1 MSASQILLAGHGQED
16 QWLSEHPNR
25 TYFEVKY
32 EKPKNFMAY
41 SYEVPFDQTAVYY
54 GDTSTC
60 RLPTKGDFSKRF
72 TLRSILPAL
81 YEPLG
86 PGYVYPLYTDKV
98 NGAVY
103 VPTGFPIG
111 IIAIQPGD
119 FVGYFN
125 TQFQIAWTTNFVG
138 TANIDV
144 AYDASLIKF
153 VFTSTV
159 YEYIYFPDDMSGV
172 FWGFD
177 PRSFDFV
184 TTGGFKAYRF
194 VNGVITPPFTLYQA
208 GWIRG
213 FTPPPE
219 VGFSYVES
227 VACRLVK
234 SATLLIGSQTIDKL
248 TSERLIIEDDLGVAY
263 ENQAGLTILEGK
275 NDTSPVYAPREYYTR
290 LTFNTDKLNMK
301 ALYNQDVRID
311 IEYEKFENLP
321 SNLITTNGFLDG
333 ASYVTSNLQAITA
346 DGINNFNV
354 QSVIGWKNYVIMG
367 PLQSDA
373 SFRFYNEDTGTFY
386 KWTPGGSYSGSFITV
401 NGGTIYRSEG
411 AYLKR
416 ADLTTVLGVSTTPWT
431 TSTVGVFSAFPVIPY
446 GDANNT
452 IITVLSDARYVYLQY
467 AVNYYIIGSTFTSLV
482 SGTVDGTQTIWTV
495 TYRFYNKTAPLSPAD
510 QAALQTFWATYGS
523 TTSVA
528 GPTIFPSSS
537 VISSMTQVGSYVTVV
552 GTLTYA
558 TATLTGAA
566 NIPGNRLHT
575 NLMWLRYDS
584 FAGFNTSTSYS
595 YPILPSGLPASVK
608 DIFPGIYDDLQ
619 LTNTNYYFKAV
630 FDGRYIYFP
639 TAPPYI
645 ARLDTQNFT
654 SPGGYSQTNAATLS
668 PNPLYNSLMLSDGR
682 YLYMGSSSVRGSNGT
697 FSRYDTTQSIFQQSS
712 WEYFTGDTLIRANDF
727 EFSSSAGF
735 DGKYMYFFT
744 QFVTQSVTFP
754 ITDFSRVTTW
764 HKYDTT
770 KPFNDVNSWEW
781 IDFRPDGTINAS
793 DGSHPNISLL
803 THRTNVLNT
812 DPTYRLTIQGMRFV
826 VGSRYIYIVEF
837 DDSPDA
843 NATYQDF
850 IQYNPLT
857 MAGTLTSSMI
867 IKYETFDKPAP
878 QRSQNLYGQTIVNDF
893 TILQGQTE
901 GSFRLDVRG
910 PVREFWITV
919 DSPGVINHVVFRLNN
934 EILVDD
940 DQIMTRYIRTFEA
953 HTSMPSSSNV
963 CVYSVSWDPE
973 RLSPSGTV
981 NMSRVAEQYVD
992 VTLVSAAPSNLKLQV
1007 FSKVFNVLAIQG
1019 GIGGLIFDS

>member
-16 QWLSEHPNR
+16 QWLSEHPER
-25 TYFEVKY
+25 TYFEVNYK
-32 EKPKNFMAY
+32 KPNNFMAY
-41 SYEVPFDQTAVYY
+41 SYEIPFEQTAVYY

-72 TLRSILPAL
+72 TLRSTLPAL
-81 YEPLG
+81 YQPLG
-86 PGYVYPLYTDKV
+86 PGYVYPLYTDQV

-103 VPTGFPIG
+103 NPSGT
-111 IIAIQPGD
+111 IAIQPGD

-125 TQFQIAWTTNFVG
+125 TQFQSAWTTNFVG
-138 TANIDV
+138 AANIDV

-153 VFTSTV
+153 VFTSSA
-159 YEYIYFPDDMSGV
+159 YAYIYFPDDASGV

-194 VNGVITPPFTLYQA
+194 VNGVITAPFTLFQA

-213 FTPPPE
+213 FTPPPA
-219 VGFSYVES
+219 VGFSYINS

-290 LTFNTDKLNMK
+290 LTFNTDRLNMK

-311 IEYEKFENLP
+311 IEFEKFENLP
-321 SNLITTNGFLDG
+321 SNVITTNGFLDG

-346 DGINNFNV
+346 DGTYNFNV
-354 QSVIGWKNYVIMG
+354 QSAIGWKNYVIMG
-367 PLQSDA
+367 PLSPDA

-386 KWTPGGSYSGSFITV
+386 KWTPGGSYGGSFITV

-411 AYLKR
+411 AYLKK
-416 ADLTTVLGVSTTPWT
+416 ADLNTVLAESTTPWT
-431 TSTVGVFSAFPVIPY
+431 TSTYSFFAGFPSTPY
-446 GDANNT
+446 YDGNNT

-467 AVNYYIIGSTFTSLV
+467 AINYYIIGSTYTSLV

-495 TYRFYNKTAPLSPAD
+495 TYRFYNKTAPLDAGD
-510 QAALQTFWATYGS
+510 QTALQTFWNTYAS
-523 TTSVA
+523 TDAA
-528 GPTIFPSSS
+528 GGGTIFPVSTS
-537 VISSMTQVGSYVTVV
+537 ISSMTQDGSNVTVV
-552 GTLTYA
+552 GTLTYSEP
-558 TATLTGAA
+558 TLTEPEY
-566 NIPGNRLHT
+566 IPGVAVHS

-584 FAGFNTSTSYS
+584 TSGFNTSTSYS
-595 YPILPSGLPASVK
+595 YPTLPSGLPASVK
-608 DIFPGIYDDLQ
+608 DVFPGIYDTTE
-619 LTNTNYYFKAV
+619 LTNTNFYFKPI
-630 FDGRYIYFP
+630 FDGRYIYFA
-639 TAPPYI
+639 TAPAYI
-645 ARLDTQNFT
+645 AKLDTQNFT
-654 SPGGYSQTNAATLS
+654 SPSGYSQVDATILS
-668 PNPLYNSLMLSDGR
+668 PNPLYNSLMLSDGI
-682 YLYMGSSSVRGSNGT
+682 YLYMGSSSTSGSNGT
-697 FSRYDTTQSIFQQSS
+697 FSRYDISQPIDQQSS

-744 QFVTQSVTFP
+744 QFVQQGVAGA
-754 ITDFSRVTTW
+754 IFSRVTTW

-770 KPFNDVNSWEW
+770 KPFDDVNSWEW

-803 THRTNVLNT
+803 AHRTNVDPT
-812 DPTYRLTIQGMRFV
+812 DPTYRLTIQGIRFV
-826 VGSRYIYIVEF
+826 IGSRYIYIVEV
-837 DDSPDA
+837 DDSPDP
-843 NATYQDF
+843 NWTYQDF

-857 MAGTLTSSMI
+857 MNGTLTSSMI
-867 IKYETFDKPAP
+867 IKYETFDKPNP
-878 QRSQNLYGQTIVNDF
+878 LQSQTLYGQTTVNEF

-910 PVREFWITV
+910 PVREFWITL
-919 DSPGVINHVVFRLNN
+919 DSPGVINHVIFRLNN

-973 RLSPSGTV
+973 RLAPSGTV

-992 VTLVSAAPSNLKLQV
+992 VTLVSAAPTDLTVRV